1 MATPQREGARD
12 HEWRRALARHSPLLI
27 FAALCLLL
35 AAVSPDFR
43 GRGNIQQVGLRT
55 CVVAIMAVGQILVI
69 LTAGIDLSV
78 GSVAALSG
86 VVAGL
91 LMTDG
96 GWPAPLAVAA
106 GCAAGLACGAIN
118 GLLITRG
125 RIQPFIVTLGMMM
138 VARGAAML
146 LAGAKSVFGLPQGFR
161 YLGGSQKM
169 GELST
174 AWIPI
179 SITLAVAIVFAV
191 VLNHTRFG
199 RALFATGGNL
209 TGARLSGI
217 PVDRVRVQAYMLCGL
232 LAGFAGIMLAARTSI
247 ADPAGATGYELDA
260 IAACVIGG
268 ASLVGGEGGALGVVG
283 GALIMNVL
291 VNFCN
296 LNDISVHWQRV
307 LVGTLIVALV
317 YYDNFRKRRAGL
329 LKDG

>member
-1 MATPQREGARD
+1 MSEATQRND
-12 HEWRRALARHSPLLI
+12 LRRLFARHSQLFI
-27 FAALCLLL
+27 FAALCVVL

-43 GRGNIQQVGLRT
+43 SGGNIQQVALRT

-86 VVAGL
+86 VVTGL
-91 LMTDG
+91 LMTEQ
-96 GWPAPLAVAA
+96 GWPVPLAVAA
-106 GCAAGLACGAIN
+106 GCATGMACGAIN

-125 RIQPFIVTLGMMM
+125 RIQPFIVTFGMLM

-146 LAGAKSVFGLPQGFR
+146 LADSVSVFGLPQSFR
-161 YLGGSQKM
+161 YLGGSQKI
-169 GELST
+169 GGYGT

-179 SITLAVAIVFAV
+179 SIALVIALACAV
-191 VLNHTRFG
+191 VLSHTRFG
-199 RALFATGGNL
+199 RALYATGGNL

-217 PVDRVRVQAYMLCGL
+217 PVDRVRVLAYTVCGL
-232 LAGFAGIMLAARTSI
+232 LAAVSGIMLAARTSI
-247 ADPAGATGYELDA
+247 ADPAGASGYEFDA

-268 ASLVGGEGGALGVVG
+268 ASLAGGVGGALGVVA

-307 LVGTLIVALV
+307 LVGSLIVALV

>member
-1 MATPQREGARD
+1 MFAV
-12 HEWRRALARHSPLLI
+12 LSLI
-27 FAALCLLL
+27 L
-35 AAVSPDFR
+35 AAISPEFR
-43 GRGNIQQVGLRT
+43 GRGNLQQVGLRT

-78 GSVAALSG
+78 GSVAALSA
-86 VVAGL
+86 VVASL

-96 GWPAPLAVAA
+96 GWPVPAAVAA
-106 GCAAGLACGAIN
+106 GCLTGLGCGAVN
-118 GLLITRG
+118 GLLVTRG
-125 RIQPFIVTLGMMM
+125 RIPPFIVTLGMMM

-146 LAGAKSVFGLPQGFR
+146 LAGATSVFGLPQGFR
-161 YLGGSQKM
+161 YLGGSQKIA
-169 GELST
+169 GAGT

-179 SITLAVAIVFAV
+179 SITLAIAAAFAV

-199 RALFATGGNL
+199 RALYATGGNL

-217 PVDRVRVQAYMLCGL
+217 RVDGVRVWAYMLCGM
-232 LAGFAGIMLAARTSI
+232 LAGFSGIMLAARTSI
-247 ADPAGATGYELDA
+247 ADPAGAGGYELDA

-268 ASLVGGEGGALGVVG
+268 TSLMGGEGGALGVVA